1 MRTLNTVSMGMDID
15 KSVAVVGYGLSRFNR
30 LDMRSYSVYE
40 HAAYAYADMLN
51 NSASIKDLI
60 KENGIDAIITSTS
73 DPNPYSASIIA
84 EMLNIRPKIA
94 NRVESM
100 CSSGANAIITA
111 YSYIVSKLCKSVLV
125 VGFDTK
131 DSIGMRLDWDDA
143 RGVFKHPAHWAAIYA
158 RAYMR
163 EFNLAREHLAMV
175 AVKNRKNALS
185 NRYAYFYNS
194 SMLTIEQVL
203 NSKPVVEP
211 LRLYDCSIPC
221 NGASVALLTDY
232 STAKRISN
240 YGRDEEHVWIKGIGS
255 SSIGAG
261 INSIKDLRCMY
272 ATVTA
277 ARDAYAMSNV
287 KPSMIDV
294 AQVHDAFTICE
305 IMAYEDLGFVSKGEG
320 VYALEGKVSIP
331 DVNTDGGILG
341 RGHSAG
347 ATGVAQLAL
356 LTDAIKRNDDYR
368 IGLMHNMAAAGT
380 SASVIILERE

>member
-1 MRTLNTVSMGMDID
+1 MDMD
-15 KSVAVVGYGLSRFNR
+15 KRVAVVGYGLSKFNR
-30 LDMRSYSVYE
+30 LEMKDYSIYE
-40 HAAYAYADMLN
+40 HATYAYADMLN
-51 NSASIKDLI
+51 NFASIKDLI

-84 EMLNIRPKIA
+84 EMFNIRPKIA
-94 NRVESM
+94 TRVESM

-111 YSYIVSKLCKSVLV
+111 YSYIVSKLCKSVLI

-143 RGVFKHPAHWAAIYA
+143 RGVFKHPAHWAAVYA

-163 EFNLAREHLAMV
+163 EFNLSREHLAMV

-240 YGRDEEHVWIKGIGS
+240 KDEYVWIKGIGS

-261 INSIKDLRCMY
+261 INSIRDLRCMY
-272 ATVTA
+272 ATVIA
-277 ARDAYAMSNV
+277 ARDAYDISNV
-287 KPSMIDV
+287 NPSMIDV

-305 IMAYEDLGFVSKGEG
+305 IMAYEDLGFVSRGEG

-356 LTDAIKRNDDYR
+356 LTDAIRHNDDYR